1 MALKLKD
8 SLTKTQKK
16 NLQRR
21 LSHFLRHH
29 QQKNDLLL
37 KDVAK
42 KLDYTP
48 PKFADLC
55 RSDKPHGRFISSLDF
70 LKSLADLEKLS
81 IGQLVTF
88 LEEGEQQNTE
98 RTDKDE
104 LLIKAF
110 KVLKASHRK
119 ELNEF
124 LNKSNRVNTQ
134 ERELFR
140 ELLEVLMI
148 LIKKNDLS
156 KVKAIKEMIS

>member
-1 MALKLKD
+1 MALKLKN
-8 SLTKTQKK
+8 SLSKTQQK

-88 LEEGEQQNTE
+88 QTKQNKTIYL
-98 RTDKDE
+98 TH
-104 LLIKAF
+104 
-110 KVLKASHRK
+110 LKYK
-119 ELNEF
+119 YFNVYL
-124 LNKSNRVNTQ
+124 
-134 ERELFR
+134 
-140 ELLEVLMI
+140 
-148 LIKKNDLS
+148 
-156 KVKAIKEMIS
+156 